1 MIANAQEFDLQ
12 AEFEAMTSINRFHW
26 ISDYED
32 VVETI
37 LSGKVSGIPFVFAP
51 KLAFRAGEVT
61 VWGGM
66 SGHGKSLI
74 TGQVAMQLALAGER
88 VGISSFEMS
97 GARTISRMVRQ
108 HFGEKSAKGIS
119 AFLKPFNRKI
129 CLLEHQGIISPEAA
143 LGTLPV
149 YARSFGCTHV
159 IIDNLM
165 KVVAGDDDYNAQKN
179 FVQQLCDFAR
189 QLNIHIHLIHHV
201 RKGKDENEEISKF
214 SFKGSSSIVDQVD
227 NAILIQRN
235 RKKEKQRAEAIQKRE
250 NFLIKDADEGDSIMR
265 IVKQRNGDWEGEV
278 HLWFNPQATTFC
290 LGPERVTPWKIE
302 APADEENPF

>member
-97 GARTISRMVRQ
+97 GARTIARMVRQ
-108 HFGEKSAKGIS
+108 HFGEKSAKGIP
-119 AFLKPFNRKI
+119 AFLKTFNRKI

-143 LGTLPV
+143 AMPP
-149 YARSFGCTHV
+149 AS
-159 IIDNLM
+159 
-165 KVVAGDDDYNAQKN
+165 
-179 FVQQLCDFAR
+179 
-189 QLNIHIHLIHHV
+189 
-201 RKGKDENEEISKF
+201 
-214 SFKGSSSIVDQVD
+214 
-227 NAILIQRN
+227 
-235 RKKEKQRAEAIQKRE
+235 
-250 NFLIKDADEGDSIMR
+250 
-265 IVKQRNGDWEGEV
+265 
-278 HLWFNPQATTFC
+278 ATAT
-290 LGPERVTPWKIE
+290 
-302 APADEENPF
+302 